1 MWQTHELAMNRDL
14 PMTDRGLPHGGA
26 NPTLMD
32 QPFRARL
39 RTSKRNR
46 QDPVRSCALLH
57 AVCDEAY
64 DAPMEAGSAAE
75 TKQPPEDILGIFPT
89 TILEQLSLPALF
101 GNDHPVE
108 VDLGSGPGSF
118 LVEAAER
125 FSERNFLGV
134 ERLLGRVRKTCRK
147 AWHRGIRNLRVLR
160 LEIDYTVRYL
170 IPSNS
175 IARFHLYFPDPWP
188 KRRHVGRRIA
198 DAEFFEALWGALI
211 NSGEVWIK
219 TDHHEY
225 FEQIERLLARTEHR
239 FVPTEWSD
247 EPYPV
252 TDFEAEFLERNLRI
266 YRLRLRKRA

>member
-1 MWQTHELAMNRDL
+1 M
-14 PMTDRGLPHGGA
+14 PIP
-26 NPTLMD
+26 
-32 QPFRARL
+32 
-39 RTSKRNR
+39 
-46 QDPVRSCALLH
+46 
-57 AVCDEAY
+57 AY
-64 DAPMEAGSAAE
+64 DTHMEAGSAAQ
-75 TKQPPEDILGIFPT
+75 TKQSPEDILGIFPT
-89 TILEQLSLPALF
+89 TILEQLLLPAVF

-125 FSERNFLGV
+125 FPERNFLGV

-188 KRRHVGRRIA
+188 KRRHAVRRIA
-198 DAEFFEALWGALI
+198 DVEFFEALWGALI
-211 NSGEVWIK
+211 DSGEVWIK
-219 TDHHEY
+219 TDHREY
-225 FEQIERLLARTEHR
+225 FDQIERLLPRIGHQ
-239 FVPTEWSD
+239 FVPTEWSN

-252 TDFEAEFLERNLRI
+252 TDFEAEFLERNLPI
-266 YRLRLRKRA
+266 YRLRLRKRT